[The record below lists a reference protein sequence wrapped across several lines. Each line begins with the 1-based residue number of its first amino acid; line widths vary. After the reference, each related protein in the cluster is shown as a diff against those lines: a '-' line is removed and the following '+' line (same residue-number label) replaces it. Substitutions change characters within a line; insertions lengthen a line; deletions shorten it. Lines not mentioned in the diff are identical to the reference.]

1 MQLLKKIRKKLIDS
15 GSLKK
20 YMLYALGEIF
30 LIVIGIL
37 IAWKINDLNEIRKN
51 KIVELKI
58 YNSLYDELNVNLKIL
73 NEAISK
79 NSDNLK
85 RLEATLLYF
94 GKNDSEITPGAKD
107 TILQINYQP
116 VNLLDGALN
125 SVISTTKFELIESD
139 TLKSL
144 ITNYPSELSSFRVI
158 DSSINLVINNHVQ
171 PKIEEYLSLTD
182 ILAKD
187 KPKFENIRYFAA
199 NSYYG
204 KLLKDKSYQNG
215 IIDRY
220 LKTEQLLTHAK
231 KLRNRT
237 QVMALS
243 LKEELGYSTDN

>member
-1 MQLLKKIRKKLIDS
+1 MQLLKIVRKKLIDS

-20 YMLYALGEIF
+20 YMLYALGEIL

-204 KLLKDKSYQNG
+204 KLLKDKGYQNG

>member
-1 MQLLKKIRKKLIDS
+1 MPLLKTIRKISIDT
-15 GSLKK
+15 GNLKK
-20 YMLYALGEIF
+20 YLLYALGEIV
-30 LIVIGIL
+30 LIVLGIL

-58 YNSLYDELNVNLKIL
+58 YNSLHEELELNLEIL

-85 RLEATLLYF
+85 RLEATLQYF
-94 GKNDSEITPGAKD
+94 GKDGSEIPPGAKD
-107 TILQINYQP
+107 TIIQLNYQP

-125 SVISTTKFELIESD
+125 SVISTTKFEFIESD

-144 ITNYPSELSSFRVI
+144 ITNYPSELSSFRTI
-158 DSSINLVINNHVQ
+158 DENIDLIINNHVQ

-187 KPKFENIRYFAA
+187 NPNFEYIRNLAA
-199 NSYYG
+199 NSHYG
-204 KLLKDKSYQNG
+204 ELLKDKSYQNG

-243 LKEELGYSTDN
+243 LKEELGHSKDR